1 MTSVSINHEQTTLP
15 LLLEKLLQ
23 QQGIAYQLRLQSH
36 AGPTNCQVRAC
47 LLGDSGGHVLAL
59 FPADHLLDL
68 KRLAQVV
75 GRQLE
80 PVRDEQ
86 LQRIL
91 SKHQLNQLPGL
102 PVLFDS
108 PCIYHLELREQQTLW
123 LQSGLPGW
131 LLEVRSSDTQRLLE
145 KASGARF
152 AVALEAIT
160 RPPRDD
166 SNDVQDLTNAVQ
178 QFTALR
184 VRQRL
189 EETVDLP
196 PLPQTA
202 QRILR
207 LRADP
212 DAGITELADIVETDP
227 GLAAQVVSWAASP
240 FYAAPGRIRSV
251 EDAIGRV
258 LGFDLV
264 INLAIGLTLGRTL
277 ALPKD
282 APQGCTPYWEQAIYT
297 AAVIEGLGRALPP
310 AQRPEAG
317 LSYLAGLLHNFGYL
331 LLAHIF
337 PPHFTLLCRHME
349 ANPHV
354 PASLIEQ
361 HLLGVSREQIGC
373 WLMRY
378 WDMPE
383 ELVLALRHQ
392 HDPDYS
398 GDQHVYANLIYVALS
413 QLAER
418 GIGCSPGQSVP
429 DALYQRLGLSAERA
443 AQITDKVLVAEEALR
458 LLAKQ
463 LQH

>member
-1 MTSVSINHEQTTLP
+1 MNHATATDQATLP
-15 LLLEKLLQ
+15 LLIEKLLQ
-23 QQGIAYQLRLQSH
+23 QQGIAYQLRLQEH
-36 AGPTNCQVRAC
+36 AGPTSCQVRTC
-47 LLGDSGGHVLAL
+47 LLGDDAGHVLAL

-68 KRLAQVV
+68 KQLAQVI
-75 GRQLE
+75 GRQLQ

-86 LQRIL
+86 LQRVL

-102 PVLFDS
+102 PILFDS
-108 PCIYHLELREQQTLW
+108 PCIYQLELREQPALW
-123 LQSGLPGW
+123 LESGLPGW
-131 LLEVRSSDTQRLLE
+131 LLEVQASDARRLLQR
-145 KASGARF
+145 ASAAHF
-152 AVALEAIT
+152 AIPLSSLAAA
-160 RPPRDD
+160 PQDH
-166 SNDVQDLTNAVQ
+166 SNDLQDLTQAVQ

-189 EETVDLP
+189 EETVEIP

-227 GLAAQVVSWAASP
+227 ALAAQVISWAASP

-264 INLAIGLTLGRTL
+264 INLAVGLTLGRTL

-282 APQGCTPYWEQAIYT
+282 APQGTTPYWEQAIYT
-297 AAVIEGLGRALPP
+297 AAVIEGLSRAMPP
-310 AQRPEAG
+310 ARRPEIG
-317 LSYLAGLLHNFGYL
+317 MSYLAGLLHNFGYL

-354 PASLIEQ
+354 PAPLIEQ

-373 WLMRY
+373 WLMRC

-392 HDPDYS
+392 HDASYA
-398 GDQHVYANLIYVALS
+398 GEQHVYANLIYLALS
-413 QLAER
+413 LLAKR
-418 GIGCSPGQSVP
+418 GIGCGPGQAVP
-429 DALYQRLGLSAERA
+429 AELLARLELSPERA
-443 AQITDKVLVAEEALR
+443 AQVVDKVLVAEEALR
-458 LLAKQ
+458 QLAKQ